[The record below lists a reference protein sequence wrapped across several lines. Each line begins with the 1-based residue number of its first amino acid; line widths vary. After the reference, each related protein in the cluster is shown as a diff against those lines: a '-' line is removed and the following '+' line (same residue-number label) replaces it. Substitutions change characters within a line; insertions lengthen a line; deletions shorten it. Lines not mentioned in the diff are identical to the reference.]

1 MEQSLQQRRDA
12 KELAENVWAQSL
24 SLDSV
29 LLDASNELIS
39 INGVSR
45 AQLSQKYLR
54 RFCVMFKITGYKNQK
69 RDQIMQLIVRRV
81 QATALENMLY
91 PDEDLETGVLP
102 LSEAARGQ
110 DHIDGAGED
119 DSTEDAADD
128 DDNQQSVAAAADDD
142 DQQSVTAISRTAARA
157 APRKKKKSKSTPPTS
172 ITQVGTYIRA
182 TNVFFDQLH
191 RADVSS
197 LGEPPTMRDLDT
209 RQFRNKGVYDKL
221 LVTYLD
227 ASIEH
232 IGFAGFTGNVYL
244 EAMGLT
250 DDIGMNF
257 DVLTSEEL
265 SDTMSYLNHHYR
277 LSHRDNQK
285 SGNHANF
292 EDFVKDKP
300 YIYYYHLWL
309 GAVPHLLSLAVPSLP
324 GAVSR
329 DSSIPTQH
337 QDVNPSLPLDFGS
350 NNRRGRKNATD
361 TVAKA
366 MQELG
371 RASSEKVALMRA
383 VATERADAKRVS
395 QQAKD
400 EDRLALMH
408 RNAVKK
414 ETDLLLLMEK
424 YDSSLKA
431 KREELDGYASDA
443 TEAEETKLVIAMLKT
458 KRRRTLESL
467 QSTDL

>member
-1 MEQSLQQRRDA
+1 
-12 KELAENVWAQSL
+12 
-24 SLDSV
+24 
-29 LLDASNELIS
+29 
-39 INGVSR
+39 
-45 AQLSQKYLR
+45 
-54 RFCVMFKITGYKNQK
+54 
-69 RDQIMQLIVRRV
+69 
-81 QATALENMLY
+81 
-91 PDEDLETGVLP
+91 
-102 LSEAARGQ
+102 
-110 DHIDGAGED
+110 
-119 DSTEDAADD
+119 
-128 DDNQQSVAAAADDD
+128 
-142 DQQSVTAISRTAARA
+142 
-157 APRKKKKSKSTPPTS
+157 
-172 ITQVGTYIRA
+172 
-182 TNVFFDQLH
+182 
-191 RADVSS
+191 
-197 LGEPPTMRDLDT
+197 MRELDT

-232 IGFAGFTGNVYL
+232 IGYAGFTGNVYL

-250 DDIGMNF
+250 DDIGMKF

-265 SDTMSYLNHHYR
+265 SDTMSYLNHHYGV
-277 LSHRDNQK
+277 SHRDNQK

-324 GAVSR
+324 GGVSR
-329 DSSIPTQH
+329 DSSILTL

-361 TVAKA
+361 AVAKA

-383 VATERADAKRVS
+383 MVTERADATRVS
-395 QQAKD
+395 QQARD
-400 EDRLALMH
+400 EDRLALLH

-431 KREELDGYASDA
+431 KREELDGYASDT
-443 TEAEETKLVIAMLKT
+443 TEAEEAKLVIDVLKT